1 MFLCQIKFKY
11 LEFVSASGIDWFLIC
26 FCNKSIEENNLH
38 YAFYLAFMNNIYKIF
53 ILVLCVYSFFL
64 FLQKTY
70 NTLNKNQSYY
80 ILNICNCTVLIVNN
94 NVLEYN
100 CISIIASQIYTL
112 LGQVSVSVYKIW
124 IHLDTPISYDN
135 S

>member
-1 MFLCQIKFKY
+1 MEQPTLKAWILWIDFLC
-11 LEFVSASGIDWFLIC
+11 LRNRLPGSE
-26 FCNKSIEENNLH
+26 SIEENNSH
-38 YAFYLAFMNNIYKIF
+38 YTFYLAFMNNIYKIF
-53 ILVLCVYSFFL
+53 ILVLCVYSFSSF

-100 CISIIASQIYTL
+100 CINNRISNIYTL

-124 IHLDTPISYDN
+124 IHLDTPISHDN

>member
-1 MFLCQIKFKY
+1 
-11 LEFVSASGIDWFLIC
+11 
-26 FCNKSIEENNLH
+26 
-38 YAFYLAFMNNIYKIF
+38 MNNIYKIF

-112 LGQVSVSVYKIW
+112 LGQVSVSVYKI
-124 IHLDTPISYDN
+124 
-135 S
+135 